1 MGILAKRSFSYQ
13 SLIFERI
20 INTPEEEPEGPEV
33 LEAKL
38 QKMIRHKN
46 QSPKQQ
52 KLDVDQS
59 AERKKRGLEQVRKQA
74 LVTKSPN

>member
-1 MGILAKRSFSYQ
+1 MFPEICLTYQ

-20 INTPEEEPEGPEV
+20 INTPEEEPEGPEI

-38 QKMIRHKN
+38 QKMISQKN
-46 QSPKQQ
+46 KSPKQQ

-59 AERKKRGLEQVRKQA
+59 AEKEKKTV
-74 LVTKSPN
+74 

>member
-1 MGILAKRSFSYQ
+1 MWKTYQ
-13 SLIFERI
+13 SLIFEWI
-20 INTPEEEPEGPEV
+20 VHTPEEKPEGPEV

-59 AERKKRGLEQVRKQA
+59 AERKKTG
-74 LVTKSPN
+74 